1 MEEPR
6 VTWNDERDTGKKFTG
21 PKIKSITDE
30 IPELLPNIP
39 ADVDAPCV
47 PRRHADVNTDE
58 KFIWTKNLIPI
69 LADAALESDPTK
81 NIFGPKYFDDITP
94 LLAPSAR
101 GDVQLE
107 VSLFKNIDGVEFTC
121 HFKVECNEVNFQITK
136 NIDGQKVNFNSNYK
150 LIRPAYAGGRLQPGK
165 FIFRPYADPERF
177 PGRVPRK
184 VGYTRVKK
192 VVVNNFLKDLKEL
205 LNLPADKELV
215 KIDATYETIDIL
227 LNKLR
232 IREGTA
238 DYEKFSRT
246 FFGLQTEEKMCT
258 HLNILK
264 SQYREYL
271 NAGIKEKDAAT
282 GADKIVPIEE
292 LTTFDKLVKIGN
304 DYMHPNQVRDIKRLA
319 PLDRRFVM
327 KKITEVQQLVMDD
340 DGRKTPDV
348 VERFK
353 LNGYPKIAVNKV
365 ADDKYWPVN
374 YGFFTPF
381 TFTDLLST
389 KVGTDYFRN
398 AIGIT
403 TENYKMWFE
412 KIEEFK
418 SKCLFFVSL
427 YHMLTLSASKYIFI
441 TPETRTARG
450 AALRHGNSK
459 KDSPMYIIEY
469 NLSNIYPGKDYAG
482 NNLLTRQ
489 VCFFSHFAQ
498 ENPSARDRTINPT
511 QKLVVGEH
519 LEGRN
524 LKAPIAGTTD
534 ITNLILTPL
543 VYFEVIEGNV
553 DTTLEK
559 AITTRDE
566 PISRETIAKLLGEE
580 IEDVPERDATQTYEY
595 NEEDFNSLLTPEDLD
610 TFMCERAKAEEARRL
625 ANMKSFAE
633 IAAQLVEGDFPV
645 PAKTIDLREN
655 NRRKKKTVVEELD
668 DDEDADFQVAEV
680 ELGRGG
686 VSGGVSVDPCKLD
699 LDNDPNRRRGLIKE
713 IINDPLRCLRVEE
726 AESIWKRMNPELKR
740 PVQGLSRTDKIENF
754 FIASKTKELQ
764 KVGVKEEDIEF
775 KVKYAWYLLM
785 GKEYVNKILKSYLI
799 KLQKAYNQSYEGE
812 ELVETKM
819 VEGAPKPTPYFS
831 TFASFTQGEEEYDEK
846 EICNKFL
853 DGMKSRT
860 NERRAEGLKQALKFI
875 ENFNRS
881 QYARE
886 AVIEFMKGC
895 TEPEYTNYIKVTFG
909 IDDEEVPPCQGGER
923 IRRRGGVTDL
933 LEADDKTFTSDQL
946 ADYGINPPIPEGS
959 RDTFVLDAA
968 RYKTKIRVLL
978 SQVVG
983 AEKKLE
989 KFTTKIAEKKERGDA
1004 GRATKRGTAAVQWN
1018 EEFIDAMFESLS
1030 RSKMISMQD
1039 FIDGRDRPVTVGADG
1054 ATDPSAKF
1062 TDLLEYRVFEHDD
1075 SKLSNIKIKTDSD
1088 QGKLRTKI
1096 KKILEKTGFYPRK
1109 IAIYAKLQ
1117 KDGKTVVN
1125 QKADDYTNEIL
1136 RIMSDKTTTFAE
1148 ALEQAEAIVGGEAAA
1163 GENKRDLATRL
1174 KRDYASTKPPLSGKQ
1189 AEAAAEIILDFRAR
1203 GKSISEADAVA
1214 VARGK
1219 KTRESLGGGYDSYIK
1234 YKTKYLSLVDKLRN
1248 LGVNI

>member
-1 MEEPR
+1 
-6 VTWNDERDTGKKFTG
+6 
-21 PKIKSITDE
+21 
-30 IPELLPNIP
+30 
-39 ADVDAPCV
+39 
-47 PRRHADVNTDE
+47 
-58 KFIWTKNLIPI
+58 
-69 LADAALESDPTK
+69 
-81 NIFGPKYFDDITP
+81 
-94 LLAPSAR
+94 
-101 GDVQLE
+101 
-107 VSLFKNIDGVEFTC
+107 
-121 HFKVECNEVNFQITK
+121 
-136 NIDGQKVNFNSNYK
+136 
-150 LIRPAYAGGRLQPGK
+150 
-165 FIFRPYADPERF
+165 
-177 PGRVPRK
+177 
-184 VGYTRVKK
+184 
-192 VVVNNFLKDLKEL
+192 
-205 LNLPADKELV
+205 
-215 KIDATYETIDIL
+215 
-227 LNKLR
+227 
-232 IREGTA
+232 
-238 DYEKFSRT
+238 
-246 FFGLQTEEKMCT
+246 
-258 HLNILK
+258 
-264 SQYREYL
+264 
-271 NAGIKEKDAAT
+271 
-282 GADKIVPIEE
+282 
-292 LTTFDKLVKIGN
+292 
-304 DYMHPNQVRDIKRLA
+304 
-319 PLDRRFVM
+319 
-327 KKITEVQQLVMDD
+327 
-340 DGRKTPDV
+340 
-348 VERFK
+348 
-353 LNGYPKIAVNKV
+353 
-365 ADDKYWPVN
+365 
-374 YGFFTPF
+374 
-381 TFTDLLST
+381 
-389 KVGTDYFRN
+389 
-398 AIGIT
+398 
-403 TENYKMWFE
+403 
-412 KIEEFK
+412 
-418 SKCLFFVSL
+418 
-427 YHMLTLSASKYIFI
+427 
-441 TPETRTARG
+441 
-450 AALRHGNSK
+450 
-459 KDSPMYIIEY
+459 
-469 NLSNIYPGKDYAG
+469 
-482 NNLLTRQ
+482 
-489 VCFFSHFAQ
+489 
-498 ENPSARDRTINPT
+498 
-511 QKLVVGEH
+511 
-519 LEGRN
+519 
-524 LKAPIAGTTD
+524 
-534 ITNLILTPL
+534 
-543 VYFEVIEGNV
+543 
-553 DTTLEK
+553 
-559 AITTRDE
+559 
-566 PISRETIAKLLGEE
+566 
-580 IEDVPERDATQTYEY
+580 
-595 NEEDFNSLLTPEDLD
+595 
-610 TFMCERAKAEEARRL
+610 
-625 ANMKSFAE
+625 
-633 IAAQLVEGDFPV
+633 
-645 PAKTIDLREN
+645 
-655 NRRKKKTVVEELD
+655 
-668 DDEDADFQVAEV
+668 
-680 ELGRGG
+680 
-686 VSGGVSVDPCKLD
+686 
-699 LDNDPNRRRGLIKE
+699 
-713 IINDPLRCLRVEE
+713 
-726 AESIWKRMNPELKR
+726 
-740 PVQGLSRTDKIENF
+740 
-754 FIASKTKELQ
+754 
-764 KVGVKEEDIEF
+764 
-775 KVKYAWYLLM
+775 
-785 GKEYVNKILKSYLI
+785 
-799 KLQKAYNQSYEGE
+799 
-812 ELVETKM
+812 
-819 VEGAPKPTPYFS
+819 
-831 TFASFTQGEEEYDEK
+831 

-1234 YKTKYLSLVDKLRN
+1234 YK
-1248 LGVNI
+1248 